1 MNFFAIP
8 PTATYHGFGLTRRAA
23 SLERVCIPTFTG
35 CSAGEFTTVLLLV
48 HGMFCM

>member
-23 SLERVCIPTFTG
+23 SLEVERVCIPTFTE
-35 CSAGEFTTVLLLV
+35 CSAGEFTTVL
-48 HGMFCM
+48 